1 MKRKAFSIIQDIGFI
16 LFLVVF
22 PHAVPLP
29 FYSYAV
35 ICFLAIFLVLRRKGR
50 TLRDLGLDKKNLSS
64 CAILLGIL
72 SALAWVIFM
81 QIIYIPV
88 IKHLFNVPDYT
99 EYNFIRSSIARLIM
113 TIVAAWII
121 GGFYEEVVFRGYI
134 QNLLEKRLF
143 KGIGRLLPIVIT
155 SILFGL
161 YHLQQDIFAVIAACL
176 GGLYWSILYKK
187 WNNNLWVS
195 IISHALFD
203 MITLILIYTGKF
215 GNLI

>member
-35 ICFLAIFLVLRRKGR
+35 ICFPAIFLVLRRKGK
-50 TLRDLGLDKKNLSS
+50 TLRDLGIDMKNLSS
-64 CAILLGIL
+64 RAILLGIL

-99 EYNFIRSSIARLIM
+99 EYNFIRSSMARLIM

-134 QNLLEKRLF
+134 QNILEKRLF
-143 KGIGRLLPIVIT
+143 RGMGRWLPILIT

-176 GGLYWSILYKK
+176 GGLYWGILFKK

-215 GNLI
+215 GKLI

>member
-64 CAILLGIL
+64 RAILLGIL

-113 TIVAAWII
+113 TIFAAWII

-143 KGIGRLLPIVIT
+143 KGMGVLLPIVIT

-161 YHLQQDIFAVIAACL
+161 YHLQQDIFAVVAACL

>member
-64 CAILLGIL
+64 RAILLGIL

-99 EYNFIRSSIARLIM
+99 EYNFIRSSIERLIM
-113 TIVAAWII
+113 TIFAAWII

-134 QNLLEKRLF
+134 QNILEKRLF
-143 KGIGRLLPIVIT
+143 KGMGHWLPIVIT

>member
-64 CAILLGIL
+64 RAILLGIL

-113 TIVAAWII
+113 TIFAAWII

-134 QNLLEKRLF
+134 QNILEKRLF
-143 KGIGRLLPIVIT
+143 KGMGHWLPIVIT

>member
-1 MKRKAFSIIQDIGFI
+1 MKSKAFSIIQDIGFI

-64 CAILLGIL
+64 RAILLGIL

-113 TIVAAWII
+113 TIFAAWII

-134 QNLLEKRLF
+134 QNILEKRLF
-143 KGIGRLLPIVIT
+143 RGMGRWLPIVIT

-176 GGLYWSILYKK
+176 GGLYWGVLYKK

-215 GNLI
+215 GKLI

>member
-64 CAILLGIL
+64 RAILIGIL

-99 EYNFIRSSIARLIM
+99 EYNFIRSSIERLIM
-113 TIVAAWII
+113 TIFAAWII

-134 QNLLEKRLF
+134 QNILEKRLF
-143 KGIGRLLPIVIT
+143 KGMGHWLPMVIT

-187 WNNNLWVS
+187 GNNNLWVS

>member
-64 CAILLGIL
+64 RAILLGIL

-99 EYNFIRSSIARLIM
+99 EYNFIRSSMARLIM
-113 TIVAAWII
+113 TIFAAWII

-134 QNLLEKRLF
+134 QNILEKRLF
-143 KGIGRLLPIVIT
+143 KGMGHWLPIVIT

-187 WNNNLWVS
+187 GNNNLWVS

>member
-64 CAILLGIL
+64 RAILLGIL

-134 QNLLEKRLF
+134 QNILEKRLF
-143 KGIGRLLPIVIT
+143 KGIGRWLPIVIT

-176 GGLYWSILYKK
+176 GGLYWGILYKK

>member
-64 CAILLGIL
+64 RVILLGIL

-113 TIVAAWII
+113 TIFAAWII

-143 KGIGRLLPIVIT
+143 KGMGVLLPIVIT

-215 GNLI
+215 GKLI

>member
-64 CAILLGIL
+64 RAILLGIL

-134 QNLLEKRLF
+134 QNILEKRLF
-143 KGIGRLLPIVIT
+143 KGIGRWLPIVIT

-176 GGLYWSILYKK
+176 GGLYWGILYKK

-215 GNLI
+215 GKLI

>member
-35 ICFLAIFLVLRRKGR
+35 ICFLAIFLVIRGEGR
-50 TLRDLGLDKKNLSS
+50 TLKDLGLDKKNLSLR
-64 CAILLGIL
+64 AILLGIL

-81 QIIYIPV
+81 QILYIPV

-134 QNLLEKRLF
+134 QNLLEKKLSKGMGPLLSLDLF
-143 KGIGRLLPIVIT
+143 FYPHCLFPPIPIGKI
-155 SILFGL
+155 
-161 YHLQQDIFAVIAACL
+161 AVR
-176 GGLYWSILYKK
+176 YS
-187 WNNNLWVS
+187 V
-195 IISHALFD
+195 
-203 MITLILIYTGKF
+203 TG
-215 GNLI
+215 

>member
-64 CAILLGIL
+64 RAILLGIL

-113 TIVAAWII
+113 TIFAAWII

-134 QNLLEKRLF
+134 QNILEKRLF
-143 KGIGRLLPIVIT
+143 KGIGRWLPIVIT

-176 GGLYWSILYKK
+176 GGLYWGILYKK

-215 GNLI
+215 GKLI

>member
-35 ICFLAIFLVLRRKGR
+35 ICFLAIFLVLRREGR
-50 TLRDLGLDKKNLSS
+50 ILRDLGLDKKNLSS
-64 CAILLGIL
+64 RAILVGIL

-113 TIVAAWII
+113 TIFAAWII
-121 GGFYEEVVFRGYI
+121 GGFYEEAVFRGYI

-143 KGIGRLLPIVIT
+143 KGMGRWLPIVIT

-176 GGLYWSILYKK
+176 GGLYWGILYKK

-215 GNLI
+215 GKLI

>member
-35 ICFLAIFLVLRRKGR
+35 ICFLAIFLVLRREDRSLK
-50 TLRDLGLDKKNLSS
+50 DLGLDKKNLSS
-64 CAILLGIL
+64 RAILLGIL

-99 EYNFIRSSIARLIM
+99 EYNFIRSSMQRLIM
-113 TIVAAWII
+113 TIVAAWVI

-143 KGIGRLLPIVIT
+143 KGMGRWLPIVIT

-161 YHLQQDIFAVIAACL
+161 YHLQQDIFAVVAACL

>member
-35 ICFLAIFLVLRRKGR
+35 ICFLAIFLVLRREGR

-64 CAILLGIL
+64 RAILVGIL

-134 QNLLEKRLF
+134 QNILEKRLF
-143 KGIGRLLPIVIT
+143 KGIGRWLPIVIT

-176 GGLYWSILYKK
+176 GGLYWGILYKK

-215 GNLI
+215 GKLI

>member
-1 MKRKAFSIIQDIGFI
+1 MKRKPFSLIQDIGFI

-35 ICFLAIFLVLRRKGR
+35 VCFLAIFLVLRRKGK
-50 TLRDLGLDKKNLSS
+50 TLRDLGIDKKNLSS
-64 CAILLGIL
+64 HAILLGIL
-72 SALAWVIFM
+72 SALACVIFM

-113 TIVAAWII
+113 TIFAAWII

-134 QNLLEKRLF
+134 QNILEKRLF
-143 KGIGRLLPIVIT
+143 RGKGRWLPIVIT

-176 GGLYWSILYKK
+176 GGLYWGILYKK

-215 GNLI
+215 GKLI

>member
-50 TLRDLGLDKKNLSS
+50 TLSDLGIDKKNLSS
-64 CAILLGIL
+64 RAILLGIL

-88 IKHLFNVPDYT
+88 IKHLFNVPDYM
-99 EYNFIRSSIARLIM
+99 EYNFIRSSMARLIM

-121 GGFYEEVVFRGYI
+121 GGFYEEVVFRGCI
-134 QNLLEKRLF
+134 QNILEKRLF
-143 KGIGRLLPIVIT
+143 KGMGRWLPIVIT

-176 GGLYWSILYKK
+176 GGFYWGILYKK

-215 GNLI
+215 GKLI

>member
-22 PHAVPLP
+22 PHAAPLP

-35 ICFLAIFLVLRRKGR
+35 ICFLAIFLVLRREGR
-50 TLRDLGLDKKNLSS
+50 SLRDLGLDKKNLSS
-64 CAILLGIL
+64 RAILLGIL

-113 TIVAAWII
+113 TIFAAWII

-143 KGIGRLLPIVIT
+143 KGMGRWLPIVIT

-161 YHLQQDIFAVIAACL
+161 YHLQQDIVAVIAACL

>member
-1 MKRKAFSIIQDIGFI
+1 MKSKAFSIIQDIGFI

-35 ICFLAIFLVLRRKGR
+35 ICFLAIFLVLRREGR
-50 TLRDLGLDKKNLSS
+50 SLKDLGLNKKNLSS
-64 CAILLGIL
+64 RVILLGIL

-88 IKHLFNVPDYT
+88 IKHLFNVPDYM
-99 EYNFIRSSIARLIM
+99 EYNFIRSSMARLIM

-121 GGFYEEVVFRGYI
+121 GGFYEEVVFRGCI
-134 QNLLEKRLF
+134 QNILEKRLF
-143 KGIGRLLPIVIT
+143 KGMGRWLPIVIT

-176 GGLYWSILYKK
+176 GGFYWGILYKK

-215 GNLI
+215 GKLI

>member
-29 FYSYAV
+29 FFSYAV
-35 ICFLAIFLVLRRKGR
+35 VCFLAIFLVLRRKGK
-50 TLRDLGLDKKNLSS
+50 TLRDLGIDKKNLSS
-64 CAILLGIL
+64 HAILLGIL

-113 TIVAAWII
+113 TIFAAWII

-134 QNLLEKRLF
+134 QNILEKRLF
-143 KGIGRLLPIVIT
+143 RGMGRWLPIVIT

-176 GGLYWSILYKK
+176 GGLYWGILYKK

-203 MITLILIYTGKF
+203 MITLILIYAGKF
-215 GNLI
+215 GKLI

>member
-35 ICFLAIFLVLRRKGR
+35 ICFLAIFLVLRREGR
-50 TLRDLGLDKKNLSS
+50 SLKDLGLDKKNLSS
-64 CAILLGIL
+64 RAILLGIL
-72 SALAWVIFM
+72 SALAWAIFM
-81 QIIYIPV
+81 QIIYIPL
-88 IKHLFNVPDYT
+88 IKHLFNVSDYT
-99 EYNFIRSSIARLIM
+99 EYNFIRSSMARLIM
-113 TIVAAWII
+113 TIVAAWVI

-143 KGIGRLLPIVIT
+143 KGMGGLLPIVIT

-161 YHLQQDIFAVIAACL
+161 YHLQQDIFAVVAACL

-195 IISHALFD
+195 IISHALFE

>member
-35 ICFLAIFLVLRRKGR
+35 ICFLAIFLVLRREGR
-50 TLRDLGLDKKNLSS
+50 SLKDLGLDKKNLSS
-64 CAILLGIL
+64 RAILLGIL

-99 EYNFIRSSIARLIM
+99 EYNFIRSSMARLIM
-113 TIVAAWII
+113 TIVAAWVI

-143 KGIGRLLPIVIT
+143 KGMGGLLPIVIT

-161 YHLQQDIFAVIAACL
+161 YHLQQDIFAVIAACF

>member
-64 CAILLGIL
+64 RAILLGIL

-99 EYNFIRSSIARLIM
+99 EYNFIRSSIERLIM
-113 TIVAAWII
+113 TIFAAWII

-134 QNLLEKRLF
+134 QNILEKRLF
-143 KGIGRLLPIVIT
+143 KGMGHWLPMVIT

-187 WNNNLWVS
+187 GNNNLWVS

>member
-35 ICFLAIFLVLRRKGR
+35 ICFLAIFLVLRREGR

-64 CAILLGIL
+64 RAILVGIL

-113 TIVAAWII
+113 TIFAAWII

-134 QNLLEKRLF
+134 QNILEKKLF
-143 KGIGRLLPIVIT
+143 KGMGRWLPIVIT

-203 MITLILIYTGKF
+203 MITLILIYTGEF

>member
-35 ICFLAIFLVLRRKGR
+35 ICFLAIFLVLRREGR

-64 CAILLGIL
+64 RAILVGIL

-99 EYNFIRSSIARLIM
+99 EYNFIRSSMARLIM

-134 QNLLEKRLF
+134 QNILEKKLF
-143 KGIGRLLPIVIT
+143 KGMGRWLPIVIT

-203 MITLILIYTGKF
+203 MITLILIYTGEF

>member
-35 ICFLAIFLVLRRKGR
+35 ICFLAIFLVLRREGR
-50 TLRDLGLDKKNLSS
+50 SLRDLGLDKKNLSS
-64 CAILLGIL
+64 RAILLGIL

-81 QIIYIPV
+81 QVIYIPV
-88 IKHLFNVPDYT
+88 IIHLFNVPDYT
-99 EYNFIRSSIARLIM
+99 EYNFIRSSMARLIM
-113 TIVAAWII
+113 TIAAAWII
-121 GGFYEEVVFRGYI
+121 GGFYEEVVFRGFI
-134 QNLLEKRLF
+134 QNLLEKRFF
-143 KGIGRLLPIVIT
+143 KGMGRWPIVIT

-176 GGLYWSILYKK
+176 GGLYWSILNKK

>member
-64 CAILLGIL
+64 RAILLGIL

-99 EYNFIRSSIARLIM
+99 EYNFIRSSIERLIM
-113 TIVAAWII
+113 TIFAAWII

-134 QNLLEKRLF
+134 QNILEKRLF
-143 KGIGRLLPIVIT
+143 KGMGHWLPIVIT

-187 WNNNLWVS
+187 GNNNLWVS